1 MKLLFQIEGVVLI
14 YSGFIQKVFFNEFF
28 YDRSC
33 GWVEEVGFLLY
44 IEDQA
49 FACVVLGKGFHDQ
62 SAMQKRCEH

>member
-33 GWVEEVGFLLY
+33 GWVEEVGFCFISRIKPLP
-44 IEDQA
+44 
-49 FACVVLGKGFHDQ
+49 VLCWVKDFMINQ
-62 SAMQKRCEH
+62 LCKKM

>member
-1 MKLLFQIEGVVLI
+1 M
-14 YSGFIQKVFFNEFF
+14 NFF

-62 SAMQKRCEH
+62 SAMQKEVNIKKKRKKKKNMGKRIEGMHN